1 MYRLGKQ
8 SCLVVATLKE
18 PGPMQRHRDKQVGA
32 SEYVRAGTLHPPP
45 EGGGGVC
52 MVAMLEP
59 EQQAAAVLV
68 VTQYGA
74 RLVPDGPVARAVAT
88 DSILTHRMGKGQT
101 AKQTPRRREEGD
113 PAPTPTAQRIRLF
126 DHLATR
132 EAARRQ
138 NTVDKR
144 PTDPPQSIGC
154 PGSKGCRG
162 LHNDTSSGCGC
173 IRQPAAEKVVVMP
186 PKMGASDGA

>member
-1 MYRLGKQ
+1 
-8 SCLVVATLKE
+8 
-18 PGPMQRHRDKQVGA
+18 
-32 SEYVRAGTLHPPP
+32 
-45 EGGGGVC
+45 

-68 VTQYGA
+68 ISQYGA
-74 RLVPDGPVARAVAT
+74 RLVPDGPVARALAT

-113 PAPTPTAQRIRLF
+113 PAPTPTTQRIRLF

-138 NTVDKR
+138 HAVDKR
-144 PTDPPQSIGC
+144 PTDPP
-154 PGSKGCRG
+154 
-162 LHNDTSSGCGC
+162 
-173 IRQPAAEKVVVMP
+173 
-186 PKMGASDGA
+186 